1 MASRAVGGS
10 RGRRPGTVVPG
21 EAIETDSGASSSE
34 EEELYLGSAPL
45 CQGRP
50 TGLRVAGEAAET
62 DSEDEEEPATLVAHA
77 DLPPLVVL
85 RGPEWAAEEAP
96 AAPALAVSSRASLLQ
111 HRLAESQ
118 ARLGHDVSAA
128 VRGVYRRAGRDVAGL
143 ATRLA
148 AAQAVGLA
156 AAHSIRLAR
165 SDLCA
170 LAERLDIVAGCR
182 LLPDIR
188 APAEPGPSPRA

>member
-1 MASRAVGGS
+1 MASQTGRGL
-10 RGRRPGTVVPG
+10 RGRRQETVVAG
-21 EAIETDSGASSSE
+21 EALETDSGASSSE

-45 CQGRP
+45 CRGRP
-50 TGLRVAGEAAET
+50 TGLRVAGEAPET
-62 DSEDEEEPATLVAHA
+62 DSEEEPATLVAQG
-77 DLPPLVVL
+77 DLPPLVVV
-85 RGPEWAAEEAP
+85 REPEWAEEEAP
-96 AAPALAVSSRASLLQ
+96 AAPMLPGSARASLLQ

-128 VRGVYRRAGRDVAGL
+128 VRGVYRRAGLDVAGL
-143 ATRLA
+143 AARLA

-170 LAERLDIVAGCR
+170 LAERLDIVASCR

-188 APAEPGPSPRA
+188 APAEPGPSPQA

>member
-1 MASRAVGGS
+1 MATRKVGGS
-10 RGRRPGTVVPG
+10 RGRRPGTMVPG

-45 CQGRP
+45 CRGRP

-85 RGPEWAAEEAP
+85 RGPEWAAEETP
-96 AAPALAVSSRASLLQ
+96 AAPALSSRASLLQ

-118 ARLGHDVSAA
+118 ARLGHDVSSA
-128 VRGVYRRAGRDVAGL
+128 VRGVYRRASRDVAGL

-148 AAQAVGLA
+148 AAQAVGMA

-165 SDLCA
+165 SDLCT

-188 APAEPGPSPRA
+188 APVEPGPSPRA